1 MRADVLVVGLG
12 FTGATA
18 ARVLAEAGR
27 RVLAIDRR
35 PHVGGNA
42 FDVTD
47 RHGIRIHPYGPHIFH
62 TNSDRI
68 FDFLSRFTGWRRYEH
83 RVLAKV
89 GDALVPV
96 PINRTTINRLYG
108 LALDEAEVAAFLAR
122 VREPRAPIATSE
134 DVVLDRVGRDLC
146 DKIYRGYTRKHWGL
160 DLSELDASVAARIPV
175 RTDDD
180 DRYFGDRHQCM
191 PAEGYTRMVERMLD
205 HRSIRCELGVDFA
218 ALKPGLACEHLIYT
232 GAIDAY
238 FDRCFG
244 ALPYRS
250 LEFRHEHLADV
261 DRFQPVGVVNYPNE
275 HEFTRITEFK
285 HLTGQVCA
293 GTSIMK
299 EIPRTE
305 GEPCYPIPRP
315 ANASLYRRYRALAA
329 GCANVSFVGRLAQ
342 YRYYNIDQAVGA
354 AIAAA
359 ARLGAPA

>member
-1 MRADVLVVGLG
+1 MSVDILVVGLG

-18 ARVLAEAGR
+18 ARVLAENGH

-35 PHVGGNA
+35 DHVAGNA
-42 FDVTD
+42 HDAFD
-47 RHGIRIHPYGPHIFH
+47 RHGVRIHRYGPHVFH

-68 FDFLSRFTGWRRYEH
+68 FQFLSRFTAWRPYEH
-83 RVLAKV
+83 RVLASVDGK
-89 GDALVPV
+89 LVPV
-96 PINRTTINRLYG
+96 PINRTTINRLYD
-108 LALDEAEVAAFLAR
+108 LALDRSGVAEFLAR
-122 VREPRAPIATSE
+122 AREPRAAIVTSE

-191 PAEGYTRMVERMLD
+191 PGDGYTALVERMLD
-205 HRSIRCELGVDFA
+205 HPWISRQLGVDFFS
-218 ALKPGLACEHLIYT
+218 LRPTLDCRHIFYT
-232 GAIDAY
+232 GPIDAY
-238 FDRCFG
+238 FDRCYG

-250 LEFRHEHLADV
+250 LEFRHEHLAGV
-261 DRFQPVGVVNYPNE
+261 ASVQPVAVVNYPNE
-275 HEFTRITEFK
+275 HEYTRITEFK
-285 HLTGQVCA
+285 HLTGQTHT

-299 EIPRTE
+299 EIPRAE
-305 GEPCYPIPRP
+305 GEPCYPIPRQQ
-315 ANASLYRRYRALAA
+315 NQSLYRRYRELAS
-329 GCANVSFVGRLAQ
+329 GCANTSFVGRLAQ

-359 ARLGAPA
+359 ERLGTG